1 MLIEIWSDIICPYCY
16 IGKRRLEEAL
26 AKFQH
31 KEEVKIEYRSFELNP
46 DAKVHYDED
55 NIELLSKKYGTSKE
69 QIKAMNLQLTEQAK
83 EVGLTYYLD
92 KIKAT
97 NTLNA
102 HRLIHFAKQF
112 GKENEMVERLFKAYF
127 TEVRHVGE
135 TKTLIELAA
144 EIGLD
149 RQKVQSMLNS
159 NEYEADVRA
168 QEQDAQQIGV
178 TGVPFYV
185 INRKY
190 AISGAQPSD
199 VFLEVMEKVWKE
211 EVEK

>member
-46 DAKVHYDED
+46 DAKVHYEED

-83 EVGLTYYLD
+83 EVGLTYHLD

-102 HRLIHFAKQF
+102 HRLIHLAKQF

-135 TKTLIELAA
+135 MKTLIELAT

-149 RQKVQSMLNS
+149 QQKVQSMLNS

-190 AISGAQPSD
+190 AISGAQPSE
-199 VFLEVMEKVWKE
+199 VFLKVMEKVWIE

>member
-149 RQKVQSMLNS
+149 QQKVQSMLNS

>member
-1 MLIEIWSDIICPYCY
+1 MHIEIWSDIICPYCY

-83 EVGLTYYLD
+83 EVGLIYHLD

-102 HRLIHFAKQF
+102 HRLIHLAKQF

-135 TKTLIELAA
+135 TKTLIELAT

-149 RQKVQSMLNS
+149 QQKVQSMLSS

-190 AISGAQPSD
+190 AISGAQPSE
-199 VFLEVMEKVWKE
+199 VFLEVMEKVWIE
-211 EVEK
+211 ELEK

>member
-26 AKFQH
+26 VKFQH
-31 KEEVKIEYRSFELNP
+31 KEEVNIEYRSFELNL
-46 DAKVHYDED
+46 DAKVNYDED

-69 QIKAMNLQLTEQAK
+69 QIKMMNQQLTEQAK
-83 EVGLTYYLD
+83 EVGLTYHLD

-102 HRLIHFAKQF
+102 HRLIHLAKQF
-112 GKENEMVERLFKAYF
+112 GNENEMVERLFKAYF

-144 EIGLD
+144 DIGLD
-149 RQKVQSMLNS
+149 QQKVQSILNS

-168 QEQDAQQIGV
+168 EERDAQQIGV

-199 VFLEVMEKVWKE
+199 VFLEVMEKVWIE
-211 EVEK
+211 EVEN

>member
-102 HRLIHFAKQF
+102 HRLIQFAKQF

-149 RQKVQSMLNS
+149 QQKVQLMLNS
-159 NEYEADVRA
+159 NEYEANVRE

-199 VFLEVMEKVWKE
+199 VFLEVMEKVWIE
-211 EVEK
+211 DEKK

>member
-46 DAKVHYDED
+46 DAKVHYEED

-135 TKTLIELAA
+135 MKTLIELAT

-149 RQKVQSMLNS
+149 QQKVQSMLNS

-199 VFLEVMEKVWKE
+199 VFLEVMEKVWIE

>member
-46 DAKVHYDED
+46 DAKVHYEED

-135 TKTLIELAA
+135 MKTLIELAT

-149 RQKVQSMLNS
+149 QQKVQSMLNS

-190 AISGAQPSD
+190 AISGAQPSE
-199 VFLEVMEKVWKE
+199 VFLEVMEKVWIE

>member
-46 DAKVHYDED
+46 DAKVHYEED

-83 EVGLTYYLD
+83 EVGLTYHLD

-102 HRLIHFAKQF
+102 HRLIHLAKQF

-135 TKTLIELAA
+135 MKTLIELAT

-149 RQKVQSMLNS
+149 QQKVQSMLNS

-190 AISGAQPSD
+190 AISGAQPSE
-199 VFLEVMEKVWKE
+199 VFLEVMEKVWIE

>member
-46 DAKVHYDED
+46 DAKVHYEED

-83 EVGLTYYLD
+83 EVGLTYHLD

-102 HRLIHFAKQF
+102 HRLIHLAKQF

-135 TKTLIELAA
+135 MKTLIELAT

-149 RQKVQSMLNS
+149 QQKLQSMLNS

-190 AISGAQPSD
+190 AISGAQPSE
-199 VFLEVMEKVWKE
+199 VFLEVMEKVWIE

>member
-1 MLIEIWSDIICPYCY
+1 MLIEIWSDIVCPYCY

-55 NIELLSKKYGTSKE
+55 NVELLSKKYGTSKE

-83 EVGLTYYLD
+83 EIGLTYHLD

-102 HRLIHFAKQF
+102 HRLIQLAKQY

-135 TKTLIELAA
+135 TKTLIELAS

-149 RQKVQSMLNS
+149 QEKVQSMLNS
-159 NEYEADVRA
+159 NEYEVDVRV
-168 QEQDAQQIGV
+168 QEQEAQQIGV

-199 VFLEVMEKVWKE
+199 VFLEVMEKVRVE
-211 EVEK
+211 ELEK